1 MESKPSKDDT
11 ALLERLN
18 ALKPST
24 VQLGRTTLP
33 FELSDTDVDD
43 QPSVDL
49 SARFIGL
56 GTSTSFG
63 KSELQQ
69 GDLDSFINSGDE
81 IEGLLSDLQSKIWE
95 QSREVDNG
103 EDVDNLIKKS
113 KQFLDS
119 SSQYRDLK
127 THRERPPQS
136 GAIKAIDTDRSSDR
150 ISEDKDADDY
160 LQSVLDELKMTDPL
174 EIEIEE
180 PLARHA
186 AGNTS
191 AREET
196 ASTKQAVLD
205 TESEIETTKP
215 PHSSFLP
222 SILDLPSTPSALRSP
237 PPQEPQPKAD
247 PNSPELPS
255 APTFVPTENP
265 IHTTSSQHSRRWKD
279 ISDNLK
285 PFWCCICSDDASI
298 KCIDCDA
305 ELLYC
310 ARCWREV
317 HVEEGDAEERAHRKV
332 KFERDRS

>member
-1 MESKPSKDDT
+1 MESKPSKDDA

-103 EDVDNLIKKS
+103 EDVENLIKKS

-127 THRERPPQS
+127 THRERRPSQS
-136 GAIKAIDTDRSSDR
+136 GAIKAIDTDHS
-150 ISEDKDADDY
+150 SEDKDADDY
-160 LQSVLDELKMTDPL
+160 LQRVLDELKMADSPGTETEDL
-174 EIEIEE
+174 ST
-180 PLARHA
+180 RYA
-186 AGNTS
+186 AGNI
-191 AREET
+191 
-196 ASTKQAVLD
+196 KQAVLN
-205 TESEIETTKP
+205 TESDTETTKP
-215 PHSSFLP
+215 PHSTFLT

-237 PPQEPQPKAD
+237 PPQEPQPNPD

-255 APTFVPTENP
+255 APTFVPAENP
-265 IHTTSSQHSRRWKD
+265 IHITSSQRSRRWKD

-298 KCIDCDA
+298 KCIDCEL

-317 HVEEGDAEERAHRKV
+317 HVEEGDSEERAHRKV
-332 KFERDRS
+332 KFERDKS